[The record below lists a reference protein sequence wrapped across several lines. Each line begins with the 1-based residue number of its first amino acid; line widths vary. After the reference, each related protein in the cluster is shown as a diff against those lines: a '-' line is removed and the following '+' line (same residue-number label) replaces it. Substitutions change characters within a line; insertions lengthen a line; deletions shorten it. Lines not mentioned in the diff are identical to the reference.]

1 MNLDD
6 LSEGSKRRL
15 KKIQELR
22 GGDEKQVLEYC
33 ISVGWVAAERTDM
46 YKKRNKDA

>member
-15 KKIQELR
+15 KRIIVLK
-22 GGDEKQVLEYC
+22 GGDEKQALELC
-33 ISVGWVAAERTDM
+33 ISLGWLAMERE
-46 YKKRNKDA
+46 YRKKRNRDA